1 LPDLDKKMSLFDD
14 PLQLLIVGAIVIVFI
29 MWGPKKIPE
38 LARALGQAR
47 GEFTAGAAQ
56 KPVGLS
62 ELATSFAS
70 VASPTPQTVPAQQ
83 QSASTS
89 AGAVSVAPSAGGD
102 NSDLVGTAL
111 KLGIPT
117 EGRTPA
123 EISDAIVAKVKGQ
136 S

>member
-1 LPDLDKKMSLFDD
+1 MSLFDD

-47 GEFTAGAAQ
+47 GEFAAGAAQ

-62 ELATSFAS
+62 EPATSFAS
-70 VASPTPQTVPAQQ
+70 VTSPAPQTDTSQ

-89 AGAVSVAPSAGGD
+89 TGVVGGAPSAGGD
-102 NSDLVGTAL
+102 NSDLIGTAL

-123 EISDAIVAKVKGQ
+123 EISDAIVAKVKGE

>member
-1 LPDLDKKMSLFDD
+1 MSLFDD

-47 GEFTAGAAQ
+47 GEFAAGAAQ

-62 ELATSFAS
+62 EPATSFAS
-70 VASPTPQTVPAQQ
+70 VTSPAPQTDTSQ

-89 AGAVSVAPSAGGD
+89 TGVVGGDAPSAAGD
-102 NSDLVGTAL
+102 NSDLIGTAL

-117 EGRTPA
+117 EGRTPV